1 MNRISEEV
9 LKRMH
14 PSHDAPVHV
23 IKLPVGVVCDSCL
36 DAESK
41 FMVHWKDDT
50 TVFFVCEYCVKL
62 ATYKGHTYE

>member
-23 IKLPVGVVCDSCL
+23 IKLPVGVVWYRDW
-36 DAESK
+36 ETRK
-41 FMVHWKDDT
+41 N
-50 TVFFVCEYCVKL
+50 
-62 ATYKGHTYE
+62 